1 MEVTIKRIVNWTFP
15 YFGNVHIMPYGELE
29 VTDGVDTKICKT
41 KGDKYTD
48 NEGYQYITFKRKRYL
63 VCGTSSLRNGID
75 LYLTPIL

>member
-1 MEVTIKRIVNWTFP
+1 MNTPTIKRIVSWTFP
-15 YFGNVHIMPYGELE
+15 YFGNIHIMPYGELE

-48 NEGYQYITFKRKRYL
+48 NEDYQYITFKRKRYL

-75 LYLTPIL
+75 LHLEPL

>member
-15 YFGNVHIMPYGELE
+15 YVGNVHIMPYGELE